1 MKKEKKKKKERQSLH
16 FFSLILTQERL
27 SQNSCEELVGF
38 TSTQSGGLSLYFG
51 LTETPQNV
59 GTSLS
64 LRSYHFWS
72 NLSVSHFLLSP

>member
-1 MKKEKKKKKERQSLH
+1 MKKEKEKKGETKSS
-16 FFSLILTQERL
+16 FFSLILTQKRL

-51 LTETPQNV
+51 LTETPQNA
-59 GTSLS
+59 GTSVS